1 MRYYTPAKK
10 CKLDSAWIGPYL
22 IVSLIG
28 WALGIQK
35 DSESPIVIV
44 HCQDIKKVPPPPGP
58 CLGYQRSNH
67 RLLRRF
73 RSSVPVLCNE
83 RRRVHLR

>member
-1 MRYYTPAKK
+1 MTGEQLSDYLQWETGKK

-44 HCQDIKKVPPPPGP
+44 HCQDIKKVPPLPGAVSWLP
-58 CLGYQRSNH
+58 MK
-67 RLLRRF
+67 
-73 RSSVPVLCNE
+73 
-83 RRRVHLR
+83 

>member
-1 MRYYTPAKK
+1 MGYYTPAKK

-35 DSESPIVIV
+35 DSESPIVI
-44 HCQDIKKVPPPPGP
+44 QNTEYRI
-58 CLGYQRSNH
+58 YFQ
-67 RLLRRF
+67 F
-73 RSSVPVLCNE
+73 RIYIYDTIQHND
-83 RRRVHLR
+83 RIYNR